1 MAEQNE
7 NKNLNVNDAL
17 NEYYKLKSN
26 YEENYHDK
34 YIKPILRSKNKSK
47 REKRLEYQKLPKPEC
62 INCKRNVG
70 SIFTIKKNTAEYFR
84 QFVAKC
90 GDLKDPCPFNIVIDY
105 TQRSELN
112 KELLDHDHDINI
124 IKNKI
129 IKDKNNVMFGY
140 VNQQKAFEMFY
151 GDTAELKDI
160 TETSGYILDINIQL
174 NDNPIKKE
182 LIKNSEDKFGIEFV
196 IPFKEMIKTFNKNGN
211 PAEVNTAVTLYTNEM
226 VPLAKT
232 IRDLKYDVCYVDF
245 VEAKNMD
252 DNMDD
257 TFFLIQK
264 KNSLYNLEYTLYG
277 NDEIKSFVKGNK
289 GPKSRTKK
297 LRGTLNQSSR
307 TRKQI
312 PTILSGEDENQ
323 DSNEGEDENQDS
335 NEGEDVTSIIDKP
348 PEIEF
353 DIEEIVSEINPVYNP
368 NGTIIWVD
376 SGNNVNAKYQQIW
389 DYLTPEYKAALKTD
403 PNWMKK
409 TMDSF
414 VEFDKLRSENKLP
427 YGASR
432 QYVHPD
438 GILLPPRKV
447 GDFEYDYGNTFYN
460 SLLNDG
466 KNQGIWMTFLPK
478 SSDGSY
484 QQYLDGLASII
495 ANKIKF
501 TKF

>member
-34 YIKPILRSKNKSK
+34 YIKPILRSKTKSK

-112 KELLDHDHDINI
+112 KELLDHDHDINV

-140 VNQQKAFEMFY
+140 INQQKAFEMFY
-151 GDTAELKDI
+151 RDTAELKDI

-182 LIKNSEDKFGIEFV
+182 LIKTSEDKFGIEFV
-196 IPFKEMIKTFNKNGN
+196 MPFKDMIKTFNQTDN
-211 PAEVNTAVTLYTNEM
+211 PAEVNSAVTLYTNEM

-232 IRDLKYDVCYVDF
+232 IRDLKYEVCYIDF

-252 DNMDD
+252 DNTGD
-257 TFFLIQK
+257 TYFLIQK

-289 GPKSRTKK
+289 GSKSRTKK

-307 TRKQI
+307 TRKQRA
-312 PTILSGEDENQ
+312 TILSEEENEGSSEVSNE
-323 DSNEGEDENQDS
+323 DSNE
-335 NEGEDVTSIIDKP
+335 DVTNVIDKP

-353 DIEEIVSEINPVYNP
+353 EIEEIVSEINPVYNP
-368 NGTIIWVD
+368 NGTINWVD

-389 DYLTPEYKAALKTD
+389 DYLTPEYKAALTTD

-409 TMDSF
+409 TIDSF
-414 VEFDKLRSENKLP
+414 VEFDRLRSENKLP

-432 QYVHPD
+432 QYIHPD
-438 GILLPPRKV
+438 GLLLPPRKV

-478 SSDGSY
+478 SPDGSY

-495 ANKIKF
+495 GNKIKF
-501 TKF
+501 TKI

>member
-34 YIKPILRSKNKSK
+34 YIKPILRSKKKSK

-90 GDLKDPCPFNIVIDY
+90 GDLKDPCPFNIIIDY

-112 KELLDHDHDINI
+112 KELLDHDHDINT

-182 LIKNSEDKFGIEFV
+182 LIKNSEDKFGNEFL
-196 IPFKEMIKTFNKNGN
+196 IPFKDMIKTFNQTGN
-211 PAEVNTAVTLYTNEM
+211 LVEVNSAVTLYTNEM
-226 VPLAKT
+226 IPLAKT
-232 IRDLKYDVCYVDF
+232 IRDLKYEVCYVDF
-245 VEAKNMD
+245 IEAKNMD
-252 DNMDD
+252 DNTGDNTD

-264 KNSLYNLEYTLYG
+264 KNSLYNL
-277 NDEIKSFVKGNK
+277 
-289 GPKSRTKK
+289 
-297 LRGTLNQSSR
+297 
-307 TRKQI
+307 
-312 PTILSGEDENQ
+312 
-323 DSNEGEDENQDS
+323 
-335 NEGEDVTSIIDKP
+335 
-348 PEIEF
+348 
-353 DIEEIVSEINPVYNP
+353 
-368 NGTIIWVD
+368 
-376 SGNNVNAKYQQIW
+376 
-389 DYLTPEYKAALKTD
+389 
-403 PNWMKK
+403 
-409 TMDSF
+409 
-414 VEFDKLRSENKLP
+414 
-427 YGASR
+427 
-432 QYVHPD
+432 
-438 GILLPPRKV
+438 
-447 GDFEYDYGNTFYN
+447 
-460 SLLNDG
+460 
-466 KNQGIWMTFLPK
+466 
-478 SSDGSY
+478 
-484 QQYLDGLASII
+484 
-495 ANKIKF
+495 
-501 TKF
+501 